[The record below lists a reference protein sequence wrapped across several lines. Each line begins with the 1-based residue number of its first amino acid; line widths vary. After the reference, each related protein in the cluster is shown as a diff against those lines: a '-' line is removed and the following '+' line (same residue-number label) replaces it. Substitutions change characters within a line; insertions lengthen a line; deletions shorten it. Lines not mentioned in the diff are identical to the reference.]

1 MHYFKQKTQIRFD
14 FCIFLAINNIL
25 YYYNP
30 HKMIIF
36 YILVLLTLSMIALS
50 LSIYYY
56 ESKLTWIEKILT
68 KLFGKRTN
76 MIASLYET
84 VNKNVGRSEEVF
96 KSALL
101 LKKYTYRIK
110 SNSLSQ
116 IYIAEKKIAHEIE
129 FIFKVCDEIED
140 LTNSWKYNYVKDIL
154 TKNNLIINKKIAEYN
169 KYTKVYNSMR
179 LLKKLTIVWVFIPH
193 QEKFEV

>member
-1 MHYFKQKTQIRFD
+1 
-14 FCIFLAINNIL
+14 
-25 YYYNP
+25 
-30 HKMIIF
+30 
-36 YILVLLTLSMIALS
+36 
-50 LSIYYY
+50 
-56 ESKLTWIEKILT
+56 
-68 KLFGKRTN
+68 

-179 LLKKLTIVWVFIPH
+179 LLKKLTIV
-193 QEKFEV
+193 